1 MHSPSE
7 TAELAAAPAERA
19 LWNPNAVACWSIVFT
34 PAFGAYLV
42 MRNWEALGER
52 EQALMAR
59 KWYVFSLGLLVVQ
72 LLSSALNARLN
83 SQSNLMHWV
92 GIGYLFLWWL
102 GAAAP
107 QARTVKARYGS
118 AYARKN
124 WDAALLAAVFVGTAY
139 FAACGLLAFVFVA
152 LT

>member
-1 MHSPSE
+1 MHSPAN
-7 TAELAAAPAERA
+7 TTQLAAAPAASA
-19 LWNPNAVACWSIVFT
+19 LWNPNAAACWSIIFT

-59 KWYVFSLGLLVVQ
+59 KWFVFSLGLLVVQ
-72 LLSSALNARLN
+72 LLSGALNTRLN
-83 SQSNLMHWV
+83 SQSNVMHWV
-92 GIGYLFLWWL
+92 ALGYLFLWWI

-107 QARTVKARYGS
+107 QARTVRARYG
-118 AYARKN
+118 AVYARKN
-124 WDAALLAAVFVGTAY
+124 WDAALLAAVSVGTAY
-139 FAACGLLAFVFVA
+139 FAVGGMLAFIFVA